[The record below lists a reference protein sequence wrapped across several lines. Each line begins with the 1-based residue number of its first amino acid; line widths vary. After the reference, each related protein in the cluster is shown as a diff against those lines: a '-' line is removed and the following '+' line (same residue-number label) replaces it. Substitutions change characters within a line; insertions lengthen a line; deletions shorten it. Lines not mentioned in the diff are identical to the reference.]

1 MDCSFIKRII
11 YEIPYYKQYF
21 ESTDPEFLQ
30 SKYTDSELED
40 LEKLLKIKFKMPAKE
55 PKAMDKKD
63 GKIDVKPKDKLNQYL
78 EKSETTL
85 APTKTPTNAGRG
97 KQVTLF

>member
-1 MDCSFIKRII
+1 MQKLIRGSSKRILN
-11 YEIPYYKQYF
+11 EIPYYKQYF

-55 PKAMDKKD
+55 PKAMDKTET
-63 GKIDVKPKDKLNQYL
+63 KPKDKLNQYL